1 MKRALLLLALVLVCS
16 AHVGSPDVW
25 FDGDAG
31 PYRVRVHVR
40 PPSVVPGLADIII
53 RVPGGA
59 DQVLVAPSHASTGA
73 EGAPPPDTA
82 RIVAADNTV
91 HSAQLWLMARGAY
104 RIVVTVRGPRGEGVA
119 VVPVTA
125 TATER
130 LPMPRGLGSALLAAC
145 AFLLFGLVC
154 IVAAGVRESVLTPGL
169 QPDAKRNRRARAA
182 MLAASVITVLIV
194 TGGWRWWRAV
204 DTAHR
209 SRLDRAWSASAA
221 VQDGPNGGR
230 VLTFAIT
237 DSSWLQRL
245 DTAWLARQREAMP
258 AVLLPDHGRIMHLF
272 LVRTDQ
278 TALAHLHP
286 TTSDA
291 VNFRA
296 ALPALP
302 HGDYRVYAD
311 IVEESGVAR
320 TLTTSLTLDGAAA
333 QNGAHATADSAD
345 ATWTESPRAPSH
357 DEAPIGDGLRAR
369 WRGPRTIDA
378 GAETDL
384 TVDII
389 DDSGALVQ
397 LEPYLG
403 MAGHAMV
410 TNTDGDVFV
419 HLHPLGT
426 ISTAAQ
432 QALQLGAPAAAHA
445 HAAALPG
452 TVAFPYAFPKPGR
465 YRVWIQVRH
474 SGQVR
479 TAAFDV
485 TVDPSS

>member
-1 MKRALLLLALVLVCS
+1 MKHALLLFAVVLVCS

-25 FDGDAG
+25 FDGNAG

-40 PPSVVPGLADIII
+40 PPRVVPGLADIII
-53 RVPGGA
+53 RVSGGA
-59 DQVLVAPSHASTGA
+59 DQVLVVPSHASTGA

-82 RIVAADNTV
+82 RIVGADNTV

-104 RIVVTVRGPRGEGVA
+104 RIVVTVRGARGEGVA

-130 LPMPRGLGSALLAAC
+130 LPMPRGLGIALLAAC

-154 IVAAGVRESVLTPGL
+154 IVAAGVRESVLIPGVH
-169 QPDAKRNRRARAA
+169 PDAKRNRRARAA

-209 SRLDRAWSASAA
+209 ARLDRPWSATAA
-221 VQDGPNGGR
+221 VQDGPNAAR

-237 DSSWLQRL
+237 DSAWLQRL

-272 LVRTDQ
+272 LVRSDQ
-278 TALAHLHP
+278 SALAHLHP
-286 TTSDA
+286 TSNDA

-296 ALPALP
+296 VLPALP
-302 HGDYRVYAD
+302 NGDYRVYAD
-311 IVEESGVAR
+311 IVEESGVTR
-320 TLTTSLTLDGAAA
+320 TLTASVTLNEAATGNSRTA
-333 QNGAHATADSAD
+333 VADSAD
-345 ATWTESPRAPSH
+345 AMWLESPGASKR
-357 DEAPIGDGLRAR
+357 DEVPLADGLRAR
-369 WRGPRTIDA
+369 WRGPRTIAA
-378 GAETDL
+378 GAESDL
-384 TVDII
+384 TVDVI
-389 DDSGALVQ
+389 DDSGAVVQ

-410 TNTDGDVFV
+410 SNTDGDVFV

-432 QALQLGAPAAAHA
+432 QALQLGTPSAVHA
-445 HAAALPG
+445 HTAALPG
-452 TVAFPYAFPKPGR
+452 TVTFPYAFPKPGR
-465 YRVWIQVRH
+465 YRVWVQVRH
-474 SGQVR
+474 SGHVR

-485 TVDPSS
+485 TVVSPG